1 MKKILSAILM
11 IALIASASTSAF
23 ASSGVN
29 ELALDKTGTTYDF
42 IDISFAPTVAIDGE
56 DGISSVEKMV
66 PEFQFGSDA
75 RGISSSRLEVRF
87 ASEFTVNKE
96 DAKTLGTTYYAE
108 AINDIVILAA
118 EQGVSIIPDMDDPDF
133 QLFAK
138 SQALVTSDQ
147 NVIDLIKFI
156 DIYENYEHNL
166 KMETLVSTLENTIF
180 TSTGDF
186 ITDPSLNELLSMMP
200 VTGMPTAETAPLQLA
215 TEADG
220 STRSLSGYDADAA
233 VEYAATWW
241 NKTNNTDYGYY
252 ADYADHPDPNNNNMW
267 SGGTGNN
274 RRTWQDCANF
284 VSQCLEAGGAE
295 YIGWNPL
302 THATDN
308 QYWFYSNIRP
318 SYSWGGASN
327 FYYHWGSRVGT
338 RSHAGLTQKGDPVS
352 VDNGGDNI
360 PDHTI
365 IITSINEDTGSLS
378 DMKYACHTSD
388 QYEAEGKSL
397 QTIYDTYEAVWVYEV
412 G

>member
-11 IALIASASTSAF
+11 IAFIASASTSAF
-23 ASSGVN
+23 ASSGAN

-42 IDISFAPTVAIDGE
+42 IDIYFAPTVAIDGE

-96 DAKTLGTTYYAE
+96 DAKALGTTYYAE

-118 EQGVSIIPDMDDPDF
+118 EQGVSIIPDLDDPDF

-147 NVIDLIKFI
+147 DVIDLIKFI

-215 TEADG
+215 TEAEG

-233 VEYAATWW
+233 VE
-241 NKTNNTDYGYY
+241 
-252 ADYADHPDPNNNNMW
+252 
-267 SGGTGNN
+267 
-274 RRTWQDCANF
+274 
-284 VSQCLEAGGAE
+284 
-295 YIGWNPL
+295 
-302 THATDN
+302 
-308 QYWFYSNIRP
+308 
-318 SYSWGGASN
+318 
-327 FYYHWGSRVGT
+327 
-338 RSHAGLTQKGDPVS
+338 
-352 VDNGGDNI
+352 
-360 PDHTI
+360 
-365 IITSINEDTGSLS
+365 
-378 DMKYACHTSD
+378 
-388 QYEAEGKSL
+388 
-397 QTIYDTYEAVWVYEV
+397 
-412 G
+412 